1 MALDITALH
10 NVSSEVIK
18 EAARTAATNTPDKYK
33 DICYE
38 RLLHKAIDNTNTTNN

>member
-18 EAARTAATNTPDKYK
+18 EAARTAATNTPDTYK
-33 DICYE
+33 DIGFE
-38 RLLHKAIDNTNTTNN
+38 SLLHTAIDNLNTTNN